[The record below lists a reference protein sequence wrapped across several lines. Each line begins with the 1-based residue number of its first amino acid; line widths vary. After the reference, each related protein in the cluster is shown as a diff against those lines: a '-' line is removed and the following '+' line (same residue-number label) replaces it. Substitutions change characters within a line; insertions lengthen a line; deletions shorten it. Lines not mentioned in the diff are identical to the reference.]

1 MTVLFEQLGL
11 LFMFLIL
18 GFVFGKSRLI
28 DSNHSK
34 VLSSVCVYLFLPCTI
49 FKSFARGFT
58 PSYIKGNY
66 IMILASAAVLLVLV
80 AFAYFFSKILSKDEY
95 ERKVFRYSI
104 IIPNY
109 GYMGYALAEGVFGAA
124 GLLDT
129 IVFGIPVSLYIYT
142 FGYCMLT
149 NTKLTPKRLLNP
161 ITMAIVVGI
170 IFGLSE
176 IQLPHI
182 LNTFVDK
189 SSACMS
195 PVCMLLTG
203 LCISEFDM
211 KKMFGDIRVYIICI
225 ISLLVIPLS
234 VMGVFKLF
242 GNESLVRAATV
253 LYAMPCGLNTIV
265 FAKLVG
271 EDSSIGAKLAL
282 ISNLMCCLTIPLCL
296 SLI

>member
-149 NTKLTPKRLLNP
+149 NTKLTPKRLLKRSNHLLLRKD
-161 ITMAIVVGI
+161 
-170 IFGLSE
+170 GL
-176 IQLPHI
+176 
-182 LNTFVDK
+182 
-189 SSACMS
+189 
-195 PVCMLLTG
+195 
-203 LCISEFDM
+203 
-211 KKMFGDIRVYIICI
+211 
-225 ISLLVIPLS
+225 
-234 VMGVFKLF
+234 
-242 GNESLVRAATV
+242 
-253 LYAMPCGLNTIV
+253 
-265 FAKLVG
+265 
-271 EDSSIGAKLAL
+271 
-282 ISNLMCCLTIPLCL
+282 
-296 SLI
+296 